1 MPTIGTRG
9 NAAARGYGFTGAA
22 AAEVLGGM
30 VLMTPTSI
38 ASTGTGNSSSIGV
51 NGSVTFSSCET
62 LSLNGVFTSQ
72 YDNYMIQMRYVS
84 DTIGKDLRARLRASG
99 TDDSTTSSYIHQRL
113 TASSTTVSAARTTTN
128 TFQIGNSDSTLRSGV
143 ALYLYGPF
151 LVQPTA
157 VRSVTVGGEGNA
169 IITDYAATHNQSVSY
184 DGLTLF
190 ASTGLL
196 TGLVS
201 VYGLKGA

>member
-1 MPTIGTRG
+1 MPLLTTF
-9 NAAARGYGFTGAA
+9 ATASAESLGFGSLRPLET
-22 AAEVLGGM
+22 LGGM

-38 ASTGTGNSSSIGV
+38 TSTGTGNSSSIGE

-72 YDNYMIQMRYVS
+72 YDYYMIQMRYVS
-84 DTIGKDLRARLRASG
+84 DTIGKELRARLRASG
-99 TDDSTTSSYIHQRL
+99 TDNSTTGSYIHQRL
-113 TASSTTVSAARTTTN
+113 TASSTAVSAVRTGTN
-128 TFQIGNSDSTLRSGV
+128 TFEIGNSDLTLRSGI

-157 VRSVTVGGEGNA
+157 VRSVTVGGQGNA
-169 IITDYAATHNQSVSY
+169 IIVDYAATHNQSVSY
-184 DGLTLF
+184 DGISLF

-201 VYGLKGA
+201 VYGLK